1 MVQWFRTSQSPRSGD
16 GRKIRPEQLKNRR
29 RDGSKEAQRPRNR
42 SHNPRPPAG
51 AGPNMLKLADIKTG
65 LVLVGIEPS
74 RGDNEAAVVPIGAD
88 AVQLFYKTPDGSV
101 RSGY

>member
-1 MVQWFRTSQSPRSGD
+1 
-16 GRKIRPEQLKNRR
+16 
-29 RDGSKEAQRPRNR
+29 
-42 SHNPRPPAG
+42 
-51 AGPNMLKLADIKTG
+51 MLKLADIKTG